1 MCQKFKIGGKH
12 LYINLLDKGNKKTP
26 LALFFRDKRDLAFS
40 FGFCNTY
47 NIKQM
52 EAEIY
57 FSIQPERDFTGYQR
71 SDVKLLGGESFK
83 AEELMTL
90 FQEREWSVSEVFGFL
105 NQIKE
110 LYKVNFFCFHP
121 QITYKWICSGDE
133 QPQLNDV
140 EKSMFL
146 DCRNQSQVFFP
157 IYFENTWMLF
167 RFKKF
172 YDGIKA
178 YYCKSLDVKK
188 SLDIAK
194 LVEQIGIKICKF
206 IKTNVSVQLTPFH
219 PRKFGSSSIM
229 LIYFFL
235 KLTGILAN
243 ILSDQDKIDLFINHF
258 YSEILPFVIL
268 SCKSPI
274 LSLSS

>member
-1 MCQKFKIGGKH
+1 M
-12 LYINLLDKGNKKTP
+12 
-26 LALFFRDKRDLAFS
+26 FFRDKRTSPFLLFLQ
-40 FGFCNTY
+40 Y

-57 FSIQPERDFTGYQR
+57 FSIQPERDFTGSQR

-121 QITYKWICSGDE
+121 QITSKWICSEDE

-146 DCRNQSQVFFP
+146 DCCNQSQVFFP
-157 IYFENTWMLF
+157 VYFQNTWMLF

-178 YYCKSLDVKK
+178 YYCKSLDIKK

-206 IKTNVSVQLTPFH
+206 IKTNASVQLTPFH

-229 LIYFFL
+229 LIYFFM

-243 ILSDQDKIDLFINHF
+243 ILNDQDNIDLFINHF
-258 YSEILPFVIL
+258 YSEILPFVII

-274 LSLSS
+274 PPLFS